1 MTEFNSDDYLEQRQK
16 QNKVIANFSQVKAL
30 LVLAVVGIFIYIA
43 WYAYTS
49 PGTVED
55 ASLPVIQ
62 ASAEIVKSKPENP
75 GGLVVANRDKGIFE
89 GMSNTPAKKVKTEKT
104 VTPPEAPVSKQVVA
118 EKIEKALPVVKEPET
133 VAANPN
139 PDFIV
144 SKKAEEPKPAPV
156 QVVAETSELDKELED
171 IQPNPVTEPAAVAE
185 VVAQPTVQTEV
196 VQSAPASGGLKLPKT
211 YTIRI
216 AALKNEQATIEAWKS
231 LKSTYQDVLGNLSNE
246 VVVAEKDGKEVY
258 YLHAGPISSQA
269 QAEQIC
275 KSLQERGRR
284 CRVY

>member
-1 MTEFNSDDYLEQRQK
+1 MSEFNSDDYLEQRQK
-16 QNKVIANFSQVKAL
+16 QNKVTANFSQVKAL
-30 LVLAVVGIFIYIA
+30 LVLAVVGIFVYIA

-49 PGTVED
+49 PGNVED
-55 ASLPVIQ
+55 SSLPVIQ
-62 ASAEIVKSKPENP
+62 ASSEIVKSKPEDP

-89 GMSNTPAKKVKTEKT
+89 GMSNTPAKKVKIEKT
-104 VTPPEAPVSKQVVA
+104 VTPPEAPVSKQAVV
-118 EKIEKALPVVKEPET
+118 EKIEKALPVAKEPEI

-144 SKKAEEPKPAPV
+144 SKKAEEPKPVPV
-156 QVVAETSELDKELED
+156 QAVAETSELDKELDD
-171 IQPNPVTEPAAVAE
+171 IQPNPVTEPAATVE
-185 VVAQPTVQTEV
+185 TVAQP
-196 VQSAPASGGLKLPKT
+196 APAIEPAPTTGVLKLPKI
-211 YTIRI
+211 YTVRI
-216 AALKNEQATIEAWKS
+216 AALKTEQATIEAWKS
-231 LKSTYQDVLGNLSNE
+231 LKSTYKDVLGNLGSE
-246 VVVAEKDGKEVY
+246 VQIAEKDGKEVY